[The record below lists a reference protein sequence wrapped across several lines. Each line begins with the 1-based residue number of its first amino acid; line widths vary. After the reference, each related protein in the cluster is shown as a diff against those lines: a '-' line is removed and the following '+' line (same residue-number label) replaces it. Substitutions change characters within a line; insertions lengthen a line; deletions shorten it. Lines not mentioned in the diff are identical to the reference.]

1 MSLFISREP
10 VGKMN
15 LIDEAISEYLK
26 KKYGNTI
33 QKKKVTI
40 EIIMQLKGKDYEI
53 VSAYCPKEK
62 LEFRI
67 K

>member
-1 MSLFISREP
+1 
-10 VGKMN
+10 MN
-15 LIDEAISEYLK
+15 VVDEAISEYLK
-26 KKYGNTI
+26 KKYGSTI